1 MVHQRTICLK
11 NKEKLLNLLEKG
23 SNIKRLKLRTGNI
36 EMVDYY
42 PLPAAMIQEKEL
54 KFVKE
59 LNVKNFLASD
69 GWLRWN

>member
-1 MVHQRTICLK
+1 M
-11 NKEKLLNLLEKG
+11 
-23 SNIKRLKLRTGNI
+23 
-36 EMVDYY
+36 EMVDHY